1 MQFKAC
7 DNSMTECLH
16 YKQLFGF
23 SDGHGLGA
31 PDGEMLAYA
40 QARAGNT
47 RIRPEDMAPRDC
59 FARAPHFYD
68 TDELLVA
75 IEGNPHWRGPG
86 PAAGPAAE
94 SAVAS
99 STVVPNVASRV
110 AYGYRELGTRFLER
124 LHGGFALALI
134 DRRLNV
140 TVLAVDR
147 MGIERLAFAVTAE
160 AIVFGSSPDAV
171 ARFPSFVPRLRPQAL
186 FDFLLMHMVPSPDSV
201 YESVQKLRAGTYAR
215 FQQGRI
221 ETAAYWQPVFAESSS
236 WNMDAMGS
244 ELRAALSQA
253 VARCS
258 PDEHTGAFL
267 SGGLDSSTVAGT
279 LAAQLS
285 RPASTFSIGFG
296 VEGYDELEYARIASR
311 RFGTI
316 AHEYKVTPED
326 VVVAIP
332 RIAAA
337 YDEPFGNS
345 SAVPTYFCAQL
356 ARQHGIGHLLA
367 GDGGDEIF
375 GGNQRYAQQKIFE
388 AYWRIPPVIRQR
400 IIEPISRFID
410 PETPFTPARK
420 LRSYVDQARIPMPER
435 LEWWNFMYRADLG
448 TMLEPSLRE
457 AIDPRFALRRMAEVY
472 ALAPA
477 NSLVNRM
484 LFYDWQYTLADNDLR
499 KVGTMCELSGVRVSY
514 PMLDQRVVETSLRVP
529 PNQKVAGLNLR
540 AFFKRSM
547 SDFLPPEIIEKKK
560 HGFGL
565 PFGVW
570 LKTHRPLAELIY
582 SSLSDL
588 KHRHIIRPAFLD
600 ELIEDHRKGHP
611 SYFGYA
617 IWDLTMLEAWLAS
630 HVGRC

>member
-1 MQFKAC
+1 MQSKLCGNYMAAQ
-7 DNSMTECLH
+7 
-16 YKQLFGF
+16 QLFGF
-23 SDGHGLGA
+23 SDPYGLGA
-31 PDGEMLAYA
+31 PGGEILAYA
-40 QARAGNT
+40 HARAGHPPL
-47 RIRPEDMAPRDC
+47 RAEDMAPRDC
-59 FARAPHFYD
+59 FARAPHFFEAD
-68 TDELLVA
+68 GLLVA
-75 IEGNPHWRGPG
+75 IEGNPHWQGPG
-86 PAAGPAAE
+86 PVTGPPAE
-94 SAVAS
+94 PALTSSSVAV
-99 STVVPNVASRV
+99 RV
-110 AYGYRELGTRFLER
+110 AHGYREIGTRFLER

-134 DRRLNV
+134 DRRSNL
-140 TVLAVDR
+140 TLLAVDR
-147 MGIERLAFAVTAE
+147 MGIERLAFAVRAE

-171 ARFPSFVPRLRPQAL
+171 AHFPSFVPRLRPQAL
-186 FDFLLMHMVPSPDSV
+186 FDFLLMHMIPSPDSV
-201 YESVQKLRAGTYAR
+201 YESVQKLRAGTYVR
-215 FQQGRI
+215 FQHGRI
-221 ETAAYWQPVFAESSS
+221 ETKAYWQPVFAERSR
-236 WNMDAMGS
+236 WNPDATRS
-244 ELRAALSQA
+244 ELRAALRQA
-253 VARCS
+253 VASCS

-279 LAAQLS
+279 LAAQLPQ
-285 RPASTFSIGFG
+285 PAHTFSIGFG

-316 AHEYKVTPED
+316 AHEYNVTPDD
-326 VVVAIP
+326 VVDAIP

-388 AYWRIPPVIRQR
+388 AYWRIPPMIRR
-400 IIEPISRFID
+400 RLIEPISRIID
-410 PETPFTPARK
+410 PETRFIPARK

-435 LEWWNFMYRADLG
+435 LEWWNFMYRADLE

-457 AIDPRFALRRMAEVY
+457 AIDPRFALRRMMEVY
-472 ALAPA
+472 TLAPA
-477 NSLVNRM
+477 GSLVNRM

-514 PMLDQRVVETSLRVP
+514 PMLDQRVIETSLQVP

-540 AFFKRSM
+540 AFFKRAM
-547 SDFLPPEIIEKKK
+547 SDFLPPEIINKKK

-570 LKTHRPLAELIY
+570 LKTHRPLADLIY

-588 KHRHIIRPAFLD
+588 KHRHIIRSAFLD
-600 ELIEDHRKGHP
+600 QLIEDQRKGHP

-630 HVGRC
+630 HVGRA